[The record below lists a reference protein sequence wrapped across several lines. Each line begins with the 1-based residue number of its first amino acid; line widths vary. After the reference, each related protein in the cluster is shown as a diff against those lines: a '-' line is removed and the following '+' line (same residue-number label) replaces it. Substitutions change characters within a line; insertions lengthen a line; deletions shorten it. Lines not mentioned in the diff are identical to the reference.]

1 MVREHP
7 VKALRFSGFES
18 ANGAIVIE
26 SKGRSLQSAMPSKR
40 SNRWF
45 WVLIW
50 LSVGFFALSSPCL
63 LFGLLGLLGIAAD
76 VGEAEN
82 MEIGRQSLLIAL
94 IPIGLGILTLIVAV
108 FCRRPK

>member
-1 MVREHP
+1 MQP
-7 VKALRFSGFES
+7 TQPK
-18 ANGAIVIE
+18 
-26 SKGRSLQSAMPSKR
+26 PR
-40 SNRWF
+40 SNLWF

-63 LFGLLGLLGIAAD
+63 LFGVLGLLGIAAD

-82 MEIGRQSLLIAL
+82 LEIGRQSLLIAL
-94 IPIGLGILTLIVAV
+94 IPIGLGILTLIAAM